1 MIILDTN
8 IVSEMMKPAPN
19 PAVQTW
25 LNQQV
30 AETLYLS
37 SVTIAELLFGVATLP
52 NGKRKEALS
61 QMVEE
66 LLALFENRV
75 LPFDAAAAR
84 CYAVLAITARQ
95 QGRGFPTPDG
105 YIAAIAVSRGFL
117 VVSRD
122 VAPYQAAGL
131 RVLNPFEAA

>member
-8 IVSEMMKPAPN
+8 IVSEMMKPVPN
-19 PAVQTW
+19 LAVQTW

-52 NGKRKEALS
+52 NGKRKDALS

-66 LLALFENRV
+66 LLALFKGRV
-75 LPFDAAAAR
+75 LPFDAAAAHY
-84 CYAVLAITARQ
+84 YADLAATARQ

-117 VVSRD
+117 VASRD

-131 RVLNPFEAA
+131 RVLNPFEAT